1 MIRVV
6 LDANVFVS
14 ALLSKNG
21 PPGRILDAW
30 LERQFDLFIS
40 PQIHGELTRVL
51 NYPKIRDRLELA
63 QIMNLLI
70 RLSEFSQKTKGKLE
84 VNDLTVDPFDNI
96 YLACAIEGNCDYLVT
111 GNTKHFIEALTK
123 YPKLRILNPD
133 KFLDILHS
141 L

>member
-1 MIRVV
+1 M
-6 LDANVFVS
+6 
-14 ALLSKNG
+14 
-21 PPGRILDAW
+21 
-30 LERQFDLFIS
+30 
-40 PQIHGELTRVL
+40 
-51 NYPKIRDRLELA
+51 
-63 QIMNLLI
+63 
-70 RLSEFSQKTKGKLE
+70 
-84 VNDLTVDPFDNI
+84 NDLTVDPFDNI